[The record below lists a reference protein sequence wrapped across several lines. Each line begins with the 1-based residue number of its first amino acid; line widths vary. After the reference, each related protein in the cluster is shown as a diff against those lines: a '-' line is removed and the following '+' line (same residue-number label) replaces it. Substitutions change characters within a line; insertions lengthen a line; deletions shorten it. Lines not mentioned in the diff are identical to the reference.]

1 MNGIAERFNQTI
13 ITCTRSLLYTT
24 KINSKFWDF
33 AIMYTNHLY
42 NITPK
47 SSIKNKIPNTVF
59 YNKKVNLSKI
69 KVFGCITLYHSSN
82 NIEHISKVK
91 PKSKKGIFLCID
103 FHSNSYI
110 IMDLNSNKIKFIR
123 EVIFLE
129 NTFINFIQIIK

>member
-1 MNGIAERFNQTI
+1 LNGIAERFNQTI
-13 ITCTRSLLYTT
+13 ITCTRSLLYTA
-24 KINSKFWDF
+24 KLNSKFWDF
-33 AIMYTNHLY
+33 AIMYANHLY

-69 KVFGCITLYHSSN
+69 KVFGCITFYQPSN

-91 PKSKKGIFLCID
+91 PKSKKGIFLGID